1 MSQEKETIIIIH
13 EEIIC
18 LSGDIP
24 TENLTPV
31 LRRGVGMLERLME
44 REKRNKENNIEEP
57 HHNIIRND

>member
-1 MSQEKETIIIIH
+1 MSNPKETIIIIH

-24 TENLTPV
+24 AENQTPIP
-31 LRRGVGMLERLME
+31 RRSRQMKI
-44 REKRNKENNIEEP
+44 EKTNKENNIEEP